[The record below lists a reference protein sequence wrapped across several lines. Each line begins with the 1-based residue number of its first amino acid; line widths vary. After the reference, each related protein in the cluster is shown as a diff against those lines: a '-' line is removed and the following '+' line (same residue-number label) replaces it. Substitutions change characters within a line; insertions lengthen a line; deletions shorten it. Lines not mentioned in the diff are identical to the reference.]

1 MAATGDDLNPNKV
14 AAELPT
20 ESLIRANPTRRRI
33 LGGAAALIAASI
45 GAGSGVLAHGGDD
58 DEDEDQ
64 SGPGGGHDDED
75 HHGPPPEQST
85 QVADVTTV
93 RIVDERFEP
102 NNILIETGQT
112 VTWENQDDDQ
122 HTASGRDMDTGVIN
136 PGSNGKVTF
145 LEPGE
150 FNYSCNFHPEMLGL
164 VTVTGESKATPQAS
178 PEASPVAAAM
188 EFAIKIIDFAFDPE
202 KATVAVGG
210 TVTWNNAGKTPH
222 TIYADWAKSDI
233 LNPGDTFSHV
243 FAKAGTFEYQCGLHP
258 AMVGTIQVVEGGTPS
273 SELSRATPDSP

>member
-1 MAATGDDLNPNKV
+1 
-14 AAELPT
+14 
-20 ESLIRANPTRRRI
+20 
-33 LGGAAALIAASI
+33 
-45 GAGSGVLAHGGDD
+45 
-58 DEDEDQ
+58 
-64 SGPGGGHDDED
+64 
-75 HHGPPPEQST
+75 
-85 QVADVTTV
+85 
-93 RIVDERFEP
+93 
-102 NNILIETGQT
+102 
-112 VTWENQDDDQ
+112 
-122 HTASGRDMDTGVIN
+122 
-136 PGSNGKVTF
+136 
-145 LEPGE
+145 
-150 FNYSCNFHPEMLGL
+150 MLGL

-188 EFAIKIIDFAFDPE
+188 ELAIKIIDFAFDPE